1 MSPWLPTIIY
11 IFTIILIIDSLGSF
25 AFWKYT
31 QNRLFLKAS
40 IAWGANFI
48 NFAIHAAYPGHSS
61 MTLVGHS
68 FYFITACSLSAI
80 LCEVIHIK
88 FPTKKLIL
96 VGISTLATSIGVFK
110 LSGSYFFSALVLD
123 LFIATPLLYYSY
135 LAIAMKESPILA
147 KVLAVLLILNGLH
160 FLDYPF
166 LHDDPVGSVIG
177 FSLAFLF
184 SILISILLPSLIL
197 QMSSRKYTLELE
209 SLVQE
214 RTAKLEERT
223 QQLEEI
229 NKDNTTLVSIVCH
242 DISTPIM
249 IANYSLSKLMQPEKY
264 PELSNQADIQ
274 KVQKNLNVVSEIL
287 RRVKEIHSVKL
298 GKLEPQIQLYDVE
311 PHIYEVLQMYQ
322 PLSEQKNISLHFT
335 VKDQNKKMMLMDPLL
350 FKNQILGNLIS
361 NAIKFSDPGQNIEV
375 QLEQSNHEVII
386 SVIDFGKGMDINK
399 VSEIFNFNRPT
410 TTKGT
415 SSEIGFGLGL
425 PTVKFITEKMGGRIS
440 VSSHL
445 SGDSLSHKGTVF
457 TLRFKSVE
465 AN

>member
-1 MSPWLPTIIY
+1 MPLWLPTIIY
-11 IFTIILIIDSLGSF
+11 IFTIILIIDSVGSF

-31 QNRLFLKAS
+31 KNRLFLKAS
-40 IAWGANFI
+40 VAWGANFI
-48 NFAIHAAYPGHSS
+48 NFAIHGGAQHPSL
-61 MTLVGHS
+61 MTLVGHA
-68 FYFITACSLSAI
+68 FYFITACSLSSI
-80 LCEVIHIK
+80 LCEVIDIK
-88 FPTKKLIL
+88 FPTKKFALA
-96 VGISTLATSIGVFK
+96 GMATLMVSIGVFE
-110 LSGSYFFSALVLD
+110 LTGSYFFSALALD

-135 LAIAMKESPILA
+135 LALAIKDSPILA

-166 LHDDPVGSVIG
+166 LHDNPVGSVIG
-177 FSLAFLF
+177 FSLAFLL

-249 IANYSLSKLMQPEKY
+249 IANYSLSKVMNADKH
-264 PELSNQADIQ
+264 PELAKQADIL
-274 KVQKNLNVVSEIL
+274 KVQKYLNVVSEIL

-322 PLSEQKNISLHFT
+322 PLSDQKNISLIFT

-361 NAIKFSDPGQNIEV
+361 NAIKFSDPGKSIEV
-375 QLEQSNHEVII
+375 QLEQSNHEIII
-386 SVIDFGKGMDINK
+386 SVIDSGKGIDINK
-399 VSEIFNFNRPT
+399 VNEIFNFNRPT

-415 SSEIGFGLGL
+415 GSETGFGLGL

-440 VSSHL
+440 VSSHQ
-445 SGDSLSHKGTVF
+445 GTTF
-457 TLRFKSVE
+457 TLRFKSGK